1 MDISRSLFRRIASRD
16 DNCSDK
22 QKGKYDDID
31 ELKDVAQVDK
41 QLERYQRDTLR
52 AIRPQQVYCMGFF
65 ENKNGLYRISRE
77 VELSVLT
84 KPVELKIVAK
94 EFENS
99 LKYSG
104 YKYIHQES
112 SDRDI
117 IDNRR
122 HSISEL
128 MEKLD
133 HESEIKYY
141 EDKLRDI
148 ADEYNNSMKKNYPG
162 LRNKK
167 KEKSL
172 AIETPRTQ
180 EIKIEQIKSEEPR
193 EEIQKLDKVLSEEE
207 QWEVNEKLLLESYEE
222 ENNLIEEIENIE
234 EEDNAEQYN
243 DFIDSLDEEGLH
255 NLDNAME
262 AMEEDLGTGKR
273 KRYGEGSVKNEGER
287 ERPARAAG
295 RWPPEKEEYSY
306 HYIPG
311 QYRHMG
317 TKRRDF
323 EKPIKFQNQKS
334 DGAILNLAAHD
345 PIDWPNIISIWK
357 GLIVQKYIQNQ
368 HNIGNKV
375 EDMITYL
382 ETFLGESAKV
392 LWEQWV
398 EKNPNNYEELKRAG
412 SNPHNFANIVSNII
426 IAEDPELGYTT
437 LQNERL
443 KEIEKLT
450 LTSWKECIGLQ
461 AFAPNWYRDIKSKKD
476 IEKIVQRLEDI
487 QIIGEIPMK
496 YWEKNAIECKINIIN
511 PEYIIKTSPIEATP
525 KDIEE
530 FKMHIEE
537 LLKLGAIRESRS
549 PHRSAAFIVRNHAE
563 EVRGKSRMVIN
574 YKRLNDNTIE
584 DAYNI
589 PNKQEWIN
597 RIQGSKYF
605 SKFDLKTG
613 FWQVKMAEE
622 SIEWTAFTC
631 PQGHYEWLVMPLGLK
646 NAPALFQR
654 KMQNIFNDN
663 QEFVLVYIDD
673 LLIFSKTYKDHIAHL
688 ELFFRKVEQNGLIL
702 SKKKMEIY
710 KEKVNFLGHEIG
722 EGKIHLQEHIAKKIL
737 QFPDAMNDKKKLQQF
752 LGLVNYAR
760 NHINNLAKLAGPLYA
775 KLRKNGQ
782 KYFNSEDIKLVRLI
796 KEKVKELKPLEL
808 PLEESYFIIETDAS
822 QQGMKRSMNYAGVE
836 CFTFGDDNK
845 LRIFPPNSYKFKP
858 KDHII
863 LDEVQECI
871 LDNFWY
877 QYNNK
882 REEKGYLL
890 SILNSLSE
898 YFHLINGSLMPAN
911 EDHEVIQQKPI
922 YVVFD
927 GKLPGVYISFEEIV
941 AQKIDAKLMGGISWK
956 KYKDIDEALSQARKI
971 LGINYYLEPAAK
983 EYIQKCKKAKGKKT
997 SEIPVKMTIKEE
1009 GFFKK
1014 PTYKECL
1021 TKGVD
1026 PLDGEYIDWKIIEKF
1041 EEASPQLKKELK
1053 EEILK
1058 ELKQEMDQK
1067 FEQIKKAV
1075 DEKLEVS
1082 FSDLDTMDLGG
1093 HGQPDE

>member
-104 YKYIHQES
+104 YKYIHQ
-112 SDRDI
+112 
-117 IDNRR
+117 
-122 HSISEL
+122 
-128 MEKLD
+128 
-133 HESEIKYY
+133 
-141 EDKLRDI
+141 DKLRDI
-148 ADEYNNSMKKNYPG
+148 ADEYNNSMKSEWPKIRDKELYFYRE
-162 LRNKK
+162 LSRIKKQK

-172 AIETPRTQ
+172 VIETPRTQ

-262 AMEEDLGTGKR
+262 AMEVDLGIGKR

-375 EDMITYL
+375 GDMITYL

-450 LTSWKECIGLQ
+450 LTSWKDEITIRNLSMISDDMIIGLRFLQQSVQTTVIHEQGITFIPYQNNWRWQ
-461 AFAPNWYRDIKSKKD
+461 AACQSICTLDTIEIREVTESSSQETASLCPKKKKKKVISKGQRKKEKRKRDLKGPYSFSIGLGRNTVYPITLLSPRNNLSTKKITEIAPAALMVGGKLTWQTVGRPRRLPPSA
-476 IEKIVQRLEDI
+476 KI
-487 QIIGEIPMK
+487 
-496 YWEKNAIECKINIIN
+496 
-511 PEYIIKTSPIEATP
+511 
-525 KDIEE
+525 
-530 FKMHIEE
+530 
-537 LLKLGAIRESRS
+537 AIRPLPPIQR
-549 PHRSAAFIVRNHAE
+549 AA
-563 EVRGKSRMVIN
+563 RG
-574 YKRLNDNTIE
+574 
-584 DAYNI
+584 
-589 PNKQEWIN
+589 
-597 RIQGSKYF
+597 
-605 SKFDLKTG
+605 
-613 FWQVKMAEE
+613 
-622 SIEWTAFTC
+622 
-631 PQGHYEWLVMPLGLK
+631 
-646 NAPALFQR
+646 
-654 KMQNIFNDN
+654 
-663 QEFVLVYIDD
+663 
-673 LLIFSKTYKDHIAHL
+673 
-688 ELFFRKVEQNGLIL
+688 
-702 SKKKMEIY
+702 
-710 KEKVNFLGHEIG
+710 
-722 EGKIHLQEHIAKKIL
+722 
-737 QFPDAMNDKKKLQQF
+737 
-752 LGLVNYAR
+752 
-760 NHINNLAKLAGPLYA
+760 
-775 KLRKNGQ
+775 
-782 KYFNSEDIKLVRLI
+782 
-796 KEKVKELKPLEL
+796 
-808 PLEESYFIIETDAS
+808 
-822 QQGMKRSMNYAGVE
+822 
-836 CFTFGDDNK
+836 
-845 LRIFPPNSYKFKP
+845 
-858 KDHII
+858 
-863 LDEVQECI
+863 
-871 LDNFWY
+871 
-877 QYNNK
+877 
-882 REEKGYLL
+882 
-890 SILNSLSE
+890 
-898 YFHLINGSLMPAN
+898 
-911 EDHEVIQQKPI
+911 
-922 YVVFD
+922 
-927 GKLPGVYISFEEIV
+927 
-941 AQKIDAKLMGGISWK
+941 
-956 KYKDIDEALSQARKI
+956 
-971 LGINYYLEPAAK
+971 
-983 EYIQKCKKAKGKKT
+983 
-997 SEIPVKMTIKEE
+997 
-1009 GFFKK
+1009 
-1014 PTYKECL
+1014 
-1021 TKGVD
+1021 
-1026 PLDGEYIDWKIIEKF
+1026 
-1041 EEASPQLKKELK
+1041 
-1053 EEILK
+1053 
-1058 ELKQEMDQK
+1058 
-1067 FEQIKKAV
+1067 
-1075 DEKLEVS
+1075 
-1082 FSDLDTMDLGG
+1082 
-1093 HGQPDE
+1093 